1 MRLPY
6 VQDPVSTSSKAD
18 AAIVDRVRE
27 RRAPGELL
35 LLDRALL
42 HAPPVADG
50 WNSFFGSIRQR
61 STLSDD
67 IRELAI
73 SRVAVLTKAHFEW
86 DQHSPLAEK
95 AGVNL
100 EALKRDGEGL
110 TAKQLAVLRYTDAMT
125 KEVQVNKDMFSGV
138 QQYFN
143 NREVVEITATIA
155 AYNCCSRFLVAL
167 DVGESNDRGAQRD
180 EA

>member
-6 VQDPVSTSSKAD
+6 VLDPIPVSSEAD
-18 AAIVDRVRE
+18 AAIVERVRE

-35 LLDRALL
+35 ELDRALL
-42 HAPPVADG
+42 HSPSIADG

-86 DQHSPLAEK
+86 LQHSPLAEE

-100 EALKRDGEGL
+100 DAIKQDGKGL
-110 TAKQLAVLRYTDAMT
+110 TAKQMAVFRYTDSMT
-125 KEVQVNKDMFSGV
+125 ETVEVPGDVFAEVRKF
-138 QQYFN
+138 FN
-143 NREVVEITATIA
+143 DKEVVEITATIA

-167 DVGESNDRGAQRD
+167 DVGEKNEQSS
-180 EA
+180 